1 MIYIYIGLTANQ
13 FKARY
18 RNHQMSFRHVGRRNE
33 TELSKH
39 LWKLKDDNK
48 EYTFTWKIVAKAKPY
63 TNLTKRCNLCNTE
76 KFFLITKPHM
86 ATLNRR
92 NELIST
98 CRHRR
103 KFILRY
109 SST

>member
-1 MIYIYIGLTANQ
+1 
-13 FKARY
+13 
-18 RNHQMSFRHVGRRNE
+18 MSFRHVKRKNE
-33 TELSKH
+33 TELCKH

-48 EYTFTWKIVAKAKPY
+48 EYTVTWEIVAKAKPY
-63 TNLTKRCNLCNTE
+63 TNLTKRYNLCKTE
-76 KFFLITKPHM
+76 KFFPISKLHM
-86 ATLNRR
+86 ATLKRR

-109 SST
+109 SSK

>member
-1 MIYIYIGLTANQ
+1 M
-13 FKARY
+13 
-18 RNHQMSFRHVGRRNE
+18 RR
-33 TELSKH
+33 
-39 LWKLKDDNK
+39 LKDED
-48 EYTFTWKIVAKAKPY
+48 EDSTVMWRIIAKTKPY
-63 TNLTKRCNLCNTE
+63 MNLTKRCNFCNTE

-103 KFILRY
+103 KFNLRY